1 MWRKRCVKDYENGFL
16 VLSIL
21 DNVPAWGEIARNE
34 FFGPN
39 IEPDARQFDRG
50 DRDRQG
56 RELPR

>member
-1 MWRKRCVKDYENGFL
+1 MFRFACRTKRISKWPKRCVKDYEDGFV

-39 IEPDARQFDRG
+39 FEPG
-50 DRDRQG
+50 G
-56 RELPR
+56 